1 MISPVFFQLFHL
13 PFLCD
18 LIGFAA
24 LILIVRWLS
33 KLGTATL
40 VGFIATIT
48 DFMFRPDA
56 STSSASQPRRSI
68 DAWCRCISRWT
79 RTSFPEEAFGFNRLI
94 RLVYILCSCCG
105 LNHRSFLHGKDSS
118 REVGRRNGWGR
129 FARYGSV
136 IGGALGIS
144 LTNALT
150 ARGITA

>member
-56 STSSASQPRRSI
+56 VYFLGFAAASI
-68 DAWCRCISRWT
+68 VFGAVA
-79 RTSFPEEAFGFNRLI
+79 SFAGHKRLFQKK
-94 RLVYILCSCCG
+94 L
-105 LNHRSFLHGKDSS
+105 
-118 REVGRRNGWGR
+118 
-129 FARYGSV
+129 
-136 IGGALGIS
+136 LG
-144 LTNALT
+144 
-150 ARGITA
+150 